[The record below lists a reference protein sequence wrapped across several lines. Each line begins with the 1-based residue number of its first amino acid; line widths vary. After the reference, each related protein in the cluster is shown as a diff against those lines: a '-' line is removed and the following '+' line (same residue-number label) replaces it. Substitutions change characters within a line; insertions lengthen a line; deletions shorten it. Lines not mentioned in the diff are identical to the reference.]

1 MNRIRELIVVTWC
14 LVAATSC
21 GNGQTSENGAAL
33 KEAFAGKFL
42 IGAALNT
49 SQYSGADA
57 VADAVIKKHF
67 NAIVAE
73 NDMKSMFLQP
83 REGQFFF
90 DNADRFVAFGEQ
102 NGLTVT
108 GHCLVW
114 HSQAPDWLFTDETGA
129 DVSREELIERIRNHI
144 TTVVSRYK
152 GRIKGWDVVN
162 EAIMEDG
169 SYRKSKFYE
178 IIGEDFI
185 PLAFQFA
192 HEADPDCE
200 LYYNDYNMAFEGKR
214 KTVVAL
220 VKSLKEKGL
229 RIDAVG
235 MQSHIHLDSPDIG
248 EFEKSIQA
256 YIGAGVKVMFTE
268 LDLDALPG
276 RNPNQGADIADTQEY
291 EKSLNPYPDGLPSAV
306 EAEWE
311 ERYLAFFRLFLK
323 YQKDVTRVTLW
334 GISDR
339 ESWLN
344 GFPIAGRTNYPLFF
358 DRNYRAK
365 PIVAKVA
372 ALAK

>member
-1 MNRIRELIVVTWC
+1 M
-14 LVAATSC
+14 VAATSA
-21 GNGQTSENGAAL
+21 GNAQTPENDVKL
-33 KEAFAGKFL
+33 KEAYEGKFL
-42 IGAALNT
+42 IGTALST
-49 SQYSGADA
+49 RLYSGRDT
-57 VADAVIKKHF
+57 VADAVIKKYF
-67 NAIVAE
+67 NAIVPE
-73 NDMKSMFLQP
+73 NDMKSMSLQP
-83 REGQFFF
+83 REGEFFF

-102 NGLTVT
+102 NGMTVT
-108 GHCLVW
+108 GHCLIW
-114 HSQAPDWLFTDETGA
+114 HSQAPRWFFSDETGA
-129 DVSREELIERIRNHI
+129 DVSREVLIERMRKHI

-169 SYRKSKFYE
+169 SYRRSKFYQ

-214 KTVVAL
+214 NTVVAL
-220 VKSLKEKGL
+220 IKKLKEKGI

-268 LDLDALPG
+268 LDLDALPS
-276 RNPNQGADIADTQEY
+276 RNPNQGANISDTQEY
-291 EKSLNPYPDGLPSAV
+291 AQSLNPYPDGLPSDV
-306 EAEWE
+306 EAKWE

-334 GISDR
+334 GVSDR
-339 ESWLN
+339 DSWLN
-344 GFPIAGRTNYPLFF
+344 GFPIRGRTNYPLFF
-358 DRNYRAK
+358 DRNYKPK

-372 ALAK
+372 ALAQ